1 MAKLNLLPTKE
12 KNLLKRER
20 FYQLIAISLI
30 IFIIGTCL
38 VALELSWAKQL
49 LKDNFPSYDLSLNRN
64 KALIEN
70 IKDINSQLVAI
81 DGIQKGYISTS
92 PLLISLSQ
100 ITSNDLEIK
109 SFNFSQEKK
118 DFQLKGWSKN
128 RETLLKF
135 KNDLEKIE
143 FFKEVETP
151 ISNLLKQE
159 DIDFEFSGELDLS
172 L

>member
-1 MAKLNLLPTKE
+1 MVKLNLLPTKE

-20 FYQLIAISLI
+20 FYQLIAISLV
-30 IFIIGTCL
+30 IFIIGICL

-64 KALIEN
+64 KILVEN
-70 IKDINSQLVAI
+70 IKNINSQLLAI
-81 DGIQKGYISTS
+81 DHIQKEYIPIS

-100 ITSNDLEIK
+100 ITSNNLQIK
-109 SFNFSQEKK
+109 SFSFSKEKK
-118 DFQLKGWSKN
+118 SFQLKGWSKN

-135 KNDLEKIE
+135 KSDLEKIE
-143 FFKEVETP
+143 FFKNMETP

-159 DIDFEFSGELDLS
+159 NIDFEFSGKLNLS